1 MGDANKKLCYKAND
15 GRLAYKASGDDAGKL
30 CFKTGYDYN
39 ITLTAVSSQSKVGPI
54 ATCGHVHDVRI
65 TLDDVSDNAK
75 VSKTYTPESRTI
87 TGATQSRGCS
97 YPNENPSVTLHLIAV
112 QPATGVYLTAQV
124 EIENVALGSFTVTL
138 SVDRNGTLT
147 GLTGDDGT

>member
-1 MGDANKKLCYKAND
+1 MGDANKLCYRVND
-15 GRLAYKASGDDAGKL
+15 GCLVFKAAGDDAGKL

-54 ATCGHVHDVRI
+54 ATCGNVHDVRI
-65 TLDDVSDNAK
+65 TLDGMSVNAK

-87 TGATQSRGCS
+87 TGTTQSRGCS
-97 YPNENPSVTLHLIAV
+97 YPNENPPVTLYLIAV

-124 EIENVALGSFTVTL
+124 EIENVARGSFTVTL

-147 GLTGDDGT
+147 GLTGGDGT